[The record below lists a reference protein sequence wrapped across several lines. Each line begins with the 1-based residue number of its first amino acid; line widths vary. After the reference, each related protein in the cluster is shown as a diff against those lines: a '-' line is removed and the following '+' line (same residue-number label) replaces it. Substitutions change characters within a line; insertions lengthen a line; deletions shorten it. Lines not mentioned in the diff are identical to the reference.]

1 MRAGFLYNEE
11 QFDNH
16 DPFATKIILNT
27 PKCPKCN
34 ETMKPTWYSAELV
47 QGKNNGNASMIC
59 KCDKCEIR
67 ERYHCT
73 FKEDIKQVTVDVV
86 SNIFEIGE
94 KCE

>member
-47 QGKNNGNASMIC
+47 QGK
-59 KCDKCEIR
+59 K
-67 ERYHCT
+67 
-73 FKEDIKQVTVDVV
+73 
-86 SNIFEIGE
+86 
-94 KCE
+94 

>member
-34 ETMKPTWYSAELV
+34 ETMKPTWYSQQLGMHNPAF
-47 QGKNNGNASMIC
+47 MIL
-59 KCDKCEIR
+59 KCEKCEIT
-67 ERYHCT
+67 ERYNCK
-73 FKEDIKQVTVDVV
+73 FREEVKKMEVEVAY
-86 SNIFEIGE
+86 NIFEIGD
-94 KCE
+94 KV